1 MRCFV
6 LGLGVVLILAG
17 HVLAQSEPTR
27 TPTFRKPWVY
37 TKSFHDGT
45 FTFVS
50 SDRKVYDARCD
61 HVKYVHGGKY
71 SGVPSRSGANVCNNT
86 LASVNDCTPDRGFPE
101 TDTLS
106 YDGIL
111 GAILYRGTFSTEF
124 MKLKDVRGAT
134 ADEFDQAAQVCAK
147 VKWEQEPTP

>member
-1 MRCFV
+1 MKCRLALRFALV
-6 LGLGVVLILAG
+6 LMASVVFG
-17 HVLAQSEPTR
+17 Q

-45 FTFVS
+45 FMFVS
-50 SDRKVYDARCD
+50 SDRKVYEARCD

-86 LASVNDCTPDRGFPE
+86 LASVNDCTPDRGFPQ

-106 YDGIL
+106 YDGSL
-111 GAILYRGTFSTEF
+111 GAILYRSDFSTEF
-124 MKLKDVRGAT
+124 MKLKEVRAAT

-147 VKWEQEPTP
+147 VKWEQKPTQ